1 MRPVKWSPKGTFA
14 LLAGALFTALLDGQR
29 QAPFFTAAL
38 GGSLAESIV
47 NGLEEG
53 AAQAPWQRLQGIL
66 RTSIQRAAAK
76 VYRTD
81 PFELPAG

>member
-1 MRPVKWSPKGTFA
+1 MRPMKWSPKGTFA

-53 AAQAPWQRLQGIL
+53 AA
-66 RTSIQRAAAK
+66 
-76 VYRTD
+76 
-81 PFELPAG
+81 